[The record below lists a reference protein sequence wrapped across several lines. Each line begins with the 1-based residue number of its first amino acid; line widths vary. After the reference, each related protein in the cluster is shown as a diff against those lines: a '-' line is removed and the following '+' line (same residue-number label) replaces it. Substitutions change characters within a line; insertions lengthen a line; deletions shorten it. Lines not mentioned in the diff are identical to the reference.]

1 MLLQAVSSLV
11 SKGKKT
17 ALETWMAYAEATE
30 TFFALSHAPQKLDTT
45 TLLCWNDTRSFYMT
59 DRTSNLDSIDEAL
72 QYMFTKRRRS
82 MDAIPPTKAALVQ
95 HTSYLSSLLLLEASF
110 RYTP

>member
-11 SKGKKT
+11 SKGKET
-17 ALETWMAYAEATE
+17 ALETWMAMTE
-30 TFFALSHAPQKLDTT
+30 TFLALSHAPQKLDTT

-59 DRTSNLDSIDEAL
+59 DRTSNLDSIDEAC

-95 HTSYLSSLLLLEASF
+95 HTSYLSSLLLLDIHPDRPSPGE
-110 RYTP
+110 